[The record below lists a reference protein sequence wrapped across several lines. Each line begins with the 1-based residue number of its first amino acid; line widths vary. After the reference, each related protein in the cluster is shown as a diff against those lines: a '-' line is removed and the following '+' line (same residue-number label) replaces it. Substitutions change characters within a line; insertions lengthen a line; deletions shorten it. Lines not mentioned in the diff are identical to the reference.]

1 MKKVLAIGIPVVTLL
16 IFIGVIIWL
25 WTGGGDATRLEKTRD
40 ITIVFL
46 GLGYVLVTMLF
57 AVFVGAFVWL
67 VLMIKDKLLPT
78 LDNLAQTTGTVK
90 DSTSEIAS
98 RVKHTTDFVTEEVA
112 APLIK
117 TVGIM
122 TQART
127 WTKVVTRRPTPKP
140 TSPVDLSTNLSRRVT
155 TTSSCCPHLTR
166 LNTST
171 LHLHRSYPLP
181 PR

>member
-112 APLIK
+112 APLIN

-127 WTKVVTRRPTPKP
+127 WTKVVTGRDKPKAPKP
-140 TSPVDLSTNLSRRVT
+140 
-155 TTSSCCPHLTR
+155 
-166 LNTST
+166 
-171 LHLHRSYPLP
+171 
-181 PR
+181 